1 MVQAGLVAAALR
13 VPIRVRPGSAAT
25 KVGGAHGDALVV
37 RVTARAVDGRA
48 TEAALRAVATALGV
62 RRQDVRLVT
71 GATSRI
77 KLVEIVD
84 PPPGLLGRIG
94 QLRDGT

>member
-1 MVQAGLVAAALR
+1 MAAALR
-13 VPIRVRPGSAAT
+13 VPIWVRPGSAAT

-37 RVTARAVDGRA
+37 HVTARAVGGRA
-48 TEAALRAVATALGV
+48 TEAALRAVAKALDV
-62 RRQDVRLVT
+62 RRRDLRLVT

-84 PPPGLLGRIG
+84 PPPGILDLIDR
-94 QLRDGT
+94 LRDV